1 MDIEKRL
8 LESRYRMLCAEQQ
21 LEQLRVDHAMLLLEK
36 ALLEKGLDKQTI
48 DAMILKAIEEAH
60 TFEWPSTSNAPK
72 NQGYQD
78 LNHHH
83 EGA

>member
-1 MDIEKRL
+1 MEDIEKRL

-60 TFEWPSTSNAPK
+60 KS
-72 NQGYQD
+72 
-78 LNHHH
+78 
-83 EGA
+83 